1 MSGLSLSFFLFP
13 SSFFPQLLDV
23 SCSFFLRISSAS
35 ESLRTLDSMV
45 RKKGS
50 SAKPRKK
57 GGGLK
62 KNNYT
67 PEL

>member
-1 MSGLSLSFFLFP
+1 MSGLSLFLSFSFLF
-13 SSFFPQLLDV
+13 FQLLDV

-62 KNNYT
+62 KNYT